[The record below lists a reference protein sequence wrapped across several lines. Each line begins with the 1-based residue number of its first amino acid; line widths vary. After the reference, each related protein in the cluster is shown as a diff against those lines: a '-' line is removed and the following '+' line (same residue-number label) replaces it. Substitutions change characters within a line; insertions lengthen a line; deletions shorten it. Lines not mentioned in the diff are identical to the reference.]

1 LALALGK
8 TLEELGQMSAAE
20 YASWCE
26 YAALEPFGSEAQDW
40 YQAHLVSVLANIH
53 RDAKRQSQPFELAEF
68 VLFHRSTPHDAM
80 PATEGLSYKD
90 QELLEGFRNLAR
102 RSLPPRR

>member
-1 LALALGK
+1 MALALGK

-40 YQAHLVSVLANIH
+40 YQAHLASVLANIH
-53 RDAKRQSQPFELAEF
+53 RDAKRQSQPFELTEF
-68 VLFHRSTPHDAM
+68 VLFHRRM
-80 PATEGLSYKD
+80 PATSEQATEGLSASDHK
-90 QELLEGFRNLAR
+90 LLQGFRRLQAHR
-102 RSLPPRR
+102 QG